1 MCHLDDAGV
10 GPLFAALA
18 QNTTLRKLDLEE
30 NDISREC
37 ARDVVL
43 PAVRANTTLRELL
56 FGQPDIPEL
65 VEAEVLVRGH
75 GR

>member
-30 NDISREC
+30 NDISR
-37 ARDVVL
+37 
-43 PAVRANTTLRELL
+43 
-56 FGQPDIPEL
+56 
-65 VEAEVLVRGH
+65 
-75 GR
+75 